1 MKRLLNLTLLSLL
14 ALSSS
19 AFAGKGNP
27 HKPENQTNK
36 PKPIVRDHRTP
47 NVAPVVRDHRTPNQP
62 PKLVNSGQSNMSGG
76 GYVNNNGI
84 VQRAP
89 AVNNKPL
96 TNSISQPMSSQTPP
110 RDPRPLSSQLL
121 VSPGAKDQRFTPVT
135 NSGAVV
141 RDHRD
146 QTGYGQYSYPGRPN
160 VSNMSGGVMVT
171 NTNVKPSKQGP
182 KPLDTKVTVA
192 PDLSVRGPAPIVRDH
207 RTMTSQNLVGPT
219 VRDHRSPVAGVP
231 AGSVGNFNWPSINQ
245 NASPVVRDHR
255 GTSGNGQ
262 GGVTV
267 TNSPG
272 SRDNTIY
279 GTGPGLHTVVDAA
292 GNGLTSVG
300 NAFGIGYGSV
310 TSGAPTRPQ
319 VVDHRN
325 R

>member
-62 PKLVNSGQSNMSGG
+62 PKLVNSGVSNMSGG

-96 TNSISQPMSSQTPP
+96 TANISQPMSSQTPP
-110 RDPRPLSSQLL
+110 RDPRPLSSQHL

-146 QTGYGQYSYPGRPN
+146 QTGYGQHSYPGRPN

-219 VRDHRSPVAGVP
+219 VRDHRTPVAGVP
-231 AGSVGNFNWPSINQ
+231 TNTVGNFNFPSINQ
-245 NASPVVRDHR
+245 NAGPVVRDHR
-255 GTSGNGQ
+255 
-262 GGVTV
+262 TV
-267 TNSPG
+267 SAQNALPVV
-272 SRDNTIY
+272 RDHRQPVDNTIY
-279 GTGPGLHTVVDAA
+279 GTGPGLHTVVNAA
-292 GNGLTSVG
+292 SNGLTSAG
-300 NAFGIGYGSV
+300 NALGIGYGSV